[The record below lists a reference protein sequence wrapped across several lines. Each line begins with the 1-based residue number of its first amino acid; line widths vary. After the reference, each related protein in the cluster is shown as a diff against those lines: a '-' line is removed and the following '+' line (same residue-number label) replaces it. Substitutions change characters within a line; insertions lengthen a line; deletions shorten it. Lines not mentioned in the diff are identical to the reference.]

1 MRNDDDVV
9 PIGDRGEL
17 SSNGLSQAAFDAISH
32 HGVSNLLADC
42 QRHPTGSIL
51 SGCIDDENTGQPDA
65 TAFAL
70 DPLDVPRQP
79 QAAFTGKTQRSA
91 LAALAGYGR
100 NQALAALRATAL
112 DDVPTASGL
121 HTSAEAVAPLTL
133 DVARLVCALHV
144 DLQSSGQPPDCAGM
158 SPLWHGPVCQAPPLR
173 ARCLYRHSHEGK
185 KAIILLDSARAREG
199 SGDQKSSTWNTCV
212 KA

>member
-70 DPLDVPRQP
+70 DPLDIPRQP

-100 NQALAALRATAL
+100 TRRLRPFARRRLMTFRPPVVFIRARKPWLRLRLMLLGWYALM
-112 DDVPTASGL
+112 
-121 HTSAEAVAPLTL
+121 
-133 DVARLVCALHV
+133 RL
-144 DLQSSGQPPDCAGM
+144 QGSGQPPDCAGM

-185 KAIILLDSARAREG
+185 NAIILLDSARAREG